1 MRAILQKA
9 VLGGLTLGGVSWVLI
24 LLDLSSMFASGGG
37 IWGLGWIVAI
47 VLALGLGWQF
57 WIIVLLFP
65 ISALRE
71 EH

>member
-1 MRAILQKA
+1 M
-9 VLGGLTLGGVSWVLI
+9 LI